1 MLEFSYNWVDFAP
14 PAPVIPVT
22 LERPLSSDRAE
33 VRGQIDTG
41 SDITYIRA
49 QVVSRL
55 GLARVGEVDTLGI
68 ADAVDAKPFTSIQ
81 YSVRL
86 VIATLFDEL
95 VEVAELPDGALPETE
110 LLIGRDVI
118 NQRYLG
124 MWGPI
129 MTGTLYEQAPQFSS
143 DELDNPAGQ

>member
-1 MLEFSYNWVDFAP
+1 M
-14 PAPVIPVT
+14 
-22 LERPLSSDRAE
+22 
-33 VRGQIDTG
+33 
-41 SDITYIRA
+41 
-49 QVVSRL
+49 
-55 GLARVGEVDTLGI
+55 
-68 ADAVDAKPFTSIQ
+68 DAKPFTSIQ